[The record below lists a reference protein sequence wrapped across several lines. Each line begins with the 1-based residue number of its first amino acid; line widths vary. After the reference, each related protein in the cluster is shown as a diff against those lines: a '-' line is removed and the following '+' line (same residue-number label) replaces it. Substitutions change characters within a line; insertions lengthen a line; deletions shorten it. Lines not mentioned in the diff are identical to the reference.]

1 MYVSLKI
8 VPVRG
13 EIAGQFTAPNPW
25 NGNSAEHWTVNV
37 YDLVSETFATTVKWA
52 HMRKQPTHTVD
63 PASRL
68 ALQNRKPK
76 MRQTIGFE
84 SADGRQHMLPRVLD
98 DLWRSGEVPDQTLP
112 ALLKQFEPKLKRT
125 DFKMSRRR
133 LIFKVEAIMCL
144 MMGIAC
150 LTLWLINRVGVNS
163 AHRQAKPDQAVW
175 LTHPMSEQSI
185 WVNGDGVKL
194 DAYVRL
200 RSGAVQPPP
209 GLRTYGTLSLL
220 GWFKAENETRL
231 ALMDDSE
238 SQLRSSVPDS
248 KLILRG
254 VVLSASKLGVTPRML
269 DSLAQKIPNLN
280 KEFVFVYNVDW
291 PDEDGALHI
300 GEEGA
305 LVFGWFGLCLQLPFA
320 AFMLASRFWR
330 RRDGR
335 LKEEFRNAILHL
347 GSRPAL
353 LHSAGIGAGFAV

>member
-1 MYVSLKI
+1 MYVSLKM
-8 VPVRG
+8 VPVRV
-13 EIAGQFTAPNPW
+13 ESVGQFAAPNPW
-25 NGNSAEHWTVNV
+25 NGNSAEQWTVNV
-37 YDLVSETFATTVKWA
+37 YDLVSETFATSVKWA
-52 HMRKQPTHTVD
+52 HMRKERGRTVD

-98 DLWRSGEVPDQTLP
+98 ELWRSEQVPDETLP
-112 ALLKQFEPKLKRT
+112 GLLKQFEPQLKRP

-133 LIFKVEAIMCL
+133 LIFKVEAILCL
-144 MMGIAC
+144 IMGIAC
-150 LTLWLINRVGVNS
+150 LTLWLLNRVGVNS
-163 AHRQAKPDQAVW
+163 AHRQVKPDQAGW
-175 LTHPMSEQSI
+175 LTRPMSEQSI

-209 GLRTYGTLSLL
+209 GLRTYGTLNLL
-220 GWFKAENETRL
+220 GWFKAQHETRL
-231 ALMDDSE
+231 ALMDDGE
-238 SQLRSSVPDS
+238 AQLRSSVPDS
-248 KLILRG
+248 KLVLRG
-254 VVLSASKLGVTPRML
+254 VVLPASQLGVTPRML
-269 DSLAQKIPNLN
+269 DALAQKIPNLN

-305 LVFGWFGLCLQLPFA
+305 LVFGWFGLCLQLPFGT
-320 AFMLASRFWR
+320 FLLASRFWR
-330 RRDGR
+330 RHDGR

-347 GSRPAL
+347 DLRPAL
-353 LHSAGIGAGFAV
+353 GIQPEVVRA